1 MKCSKVISMLVLVAI
16 VLAGSFA
23 GCTNHTKP
31 AGQTSSANKS
41 NIAASSPSPAK
52 FQPLETESANSAGFK
67 PVKNIIL
74 LVGDGMGLTQIY
86 VPDRYLEDL
95 YGEHL
100 IIPTIKTRGLI
111 TTYSLSSEVTDSAAA
126 ATALFSGYKTINHM
140 INELPNGS
148 VPHRTLGEIFK
159 AEGKSVGIV
168 TSTRLTHA
176 TPAGIYAHVKSRY
189 MENEIALQL
198 LKFEPTVAL
207 GGGLEYF
214 LPKSMGG
221 KRTDGRNLIKAFE
234 KEGYAV
240 VFNESQLMN
249 VNPEKTNKL
258 LGVFSNSHMA
268 FEVDREHIPS
278 DECQPSVAEMTEVA
292 LKILSKNPRGF
303 FLMVEGGR
311 IDHACHEH
319 DPKAEIMDTIAF
331 DKAVRV
337 ALEFQK
343 THPDTLV
350 IVTADHETGG
360 MSVGR
365 GTFYE
370 ANFSALKNINC
381 SISYLDKQIV
391 SKHLNGTAVEKLVE
405 KWWHTR
411 LSKEEE
417 ELLFSHNL
425 TSEVRDRNILT
436 DFPRVNEYVR
446 NWAGFALAKIESER
460 AKIGWTSFAH
470 TGVPVPVYAVGKDSQ
485 LFKGFYDNTGIYTRV
500 LEAAGV
506 LH

>member
-1 MKCSKVISMLVLVAI
+1 MRKLFVVLLILLVA
-16 VLAGSFA
+16 STM
-23 GCTNHTKP
+23 GC
-31 AGQTSSANKS
+31 ANKGNNTNVKATNS
-41 NIAASSPSPAK
+41 TQLGSVK
-52 FQPLETESANSAGFK
+52 LESANSVNPANH
-67 PVKNIIL
+67 VKNVIL

-95 YGEHL
+95 YHKHL
-100 IIPTIKTRGLI
+100 VIPTIKTRGLI

-148 VPHRTLGEIFK
+148 IPHRTLGEIFK

-168 TSTRLTHA
+168 TTTRLTHA

-189 MENEIALQL
+189 EENKIALQL
-198 LKFEPTVAL
+198 LKFQPTVAL

-214 LPKSMGG
+214 LPKSEGG
-221 KRTDGRNLIKAFE
+221 KRTDGLNLIKAFE
-234 KEGYAV
+234 KDGYTV
-240 VFNESQLMN
+240 VFNKTQLEE
-249 VNPEKTNKL
+249 VNPAKTEKL
-258 LGVFSNSHMA
+258 LGVFSKSHMA
-268 FEVDREHIPS
+268 FEVDREHVPS
-278 DECQPSVAEMTEVA
+278 DENQPSLAEMTSVA
-292 LKILSKNPRGF
+292 LKILSKNPKGF

-365 GTFYE
+365 GTFYA

-381 SISYLDKQIV
+381 SVSYLVKQIEKNP
-391 SKHLNGTAVEKLVE
+391 SRSNVEKLIE

-411 LSKEEE
+411 LTKEED

-425 TSEVRDRNILT
+425 TSKVTEKNILMWY
-436 DFPRVNEYVR
+436 PNVNEYVK
-446 NWAGFALAKIESER
+446 NWAGFALSKIESAR
-460 AKIGWTSFAH
+460 AKIGWTSYAH
-470 TGVPVPVYAVGKDSQ
+470 TGVPVPVYAVGPDSQ

-500 LEAAGV
+500 LESTGLLSYENV
-506 LH
+506 RG